1 MSPNQSESTIVVK
14 AQFSHNKINCCN
26 HESDR
31 SFKTSSTGCCNRALC
46 FMAFFTHLCVST
58 FICID
63 CILLDSAFCFREY
76 FPPQLVFSFSSLI
89 QFTTLFGQYTA
100 VSEPHKQQLA
110 GLCNSKAEL
119 HSATQCTFM
128 HNSLFLWP
136 TRFHLFIKPL
146 NSLSTPYCS
155 YTHTFTLLDR
165 ANTHTHTH
173 RRMGGYDMPSC
184 SKTMPNY
191 HKHTVTGTHTHTH
204 IQINCYIQTRTHTH
218 THTQPSV
225 APCRKRFCFVAC

>member
-165 ANTHTHTH
+165 ANTHTQKDGRIWYAFLLKNHAKLSQTYSH
-173 RRMGGYDMPSC
+173 R
-184 SKTMPNY
+184 
-191 HKHTVTGTHTHTH
+191 HTHTH
-204 IQINCYIQTRTHTH
+204 SHTDQLLHTNPHTH
-218 THTQPSV
+218 TYTHT
-225 APCRKRFCFVAC
+225 AFCSPL